1 MYVFFSLTVAHI
13 LAYLTRILSI
23 YYFFLVVSKQHVLFS
38 FQIQQESCSCF
49 LLYFF
54 PVNYLTSFKFATICW
69 LISLN
74 LWLCSEL
81 IKLTSLDFFD
91 IVFQV
96 NVTWK
101 NIKVQLL
108 NLKNNVRL
116 RPSRTDSVAEK
127 LIHSSI
133 SPRLEY
139 CSGVLFGPVPNK
151 TLDSFQY
158 VQNSAAR
165 VLAPGPGSTS
175 PPTVIYLH
183 RLLVLLFL

>member
-1 MYVFFSLTVAHI
+1 MAS
-13 LAYLTRILSI
+13 
-23 YYFFLVVSKQHVLFS
+23 
-38 FQIQQESCSCF
+38 
-49 LLYFF
+49 
-54 PVNYLTSFKFATICW
+54 
-69 LISLN
+69 
-74 LWLCSEL
+74 SEL

-127 LIHSSI
+127 LIHSFI

>member
-1 MYVFFSLTVAHI
+1 MMFLEWHFYTNIFISYVCLAVLSFFFVNCCSY
-13 LAYLTRILSI
+13 YLTWLLSI
-23 YYFFLVVSKQHVLFS
+23 YYFFLVLSKQHVLFS
-38 FQIQQESCSCF
+38 FQIQQESW
-49 LLYFF
+49 L
-54 PVNYLTSFKFATICW
+54 SF
-69 LISLN
+69 SMS
-74 LWLCSEL
+74 SEL

-116 RPSRTDSVAEK
+116 RPSCTDSVAEK

-183 RLLVLLFL
+183 RLFL